1 MVSAAFSIS
10 GANMSI
16 QYATQTPAQYAAS
29 IANAAKSTGPKTD
42 AGKDISSQ
50 NAVVHG
56 LSSRFMVHA
65 WEDADE
71 YAELCAGFQSE
82 FPPANAIETELLESM
97 IRSCWLARRAVLLQE
112 FCFRASLPE
121 VIDPKLA
128 LYLRYQTTHE
138 RAFHKAYATL
148 LKIKADREKSQM
160 IAARQQSADEL
171 GFVSQ
176 KRQEAS
182 ETRKQQQHEAT
193 LRVRDVTVRV
203 QESRV
208 LHFQTLAANRK
219 VMPIAA

>member
-1 MVSAAFSIS
+1 MP
-10 GANMSI
+10 N
-16 QYATQTPAQYAAS
+16 QTPAQYAAS
-29 IANAAKSTGPKTD
+29 IANAFKSTGPKTE
-42 AGKDISSQ
+42 AGKTASSQ

-71 YAELCAGFQSE
+71 YAELCAGFQAE
-82 FPPANAIETELLESM
+82 FPPTSSVETELLESM

-112 FCFRASLPE
+112 FCFKGSLPE
-121 VIDPKLA
+121 CIDPKLP

-148 LKIKADREKSQM
+148 LKIKAEREKSQM
-160 IAARQQSADEL
+160 ASARQEAVDRL

-182 ETRKQQQHEAT
+182 ETRKQQQHEAA
-193 LRVRDVTVRV
+193 LRVKDVTIRLQEARV
-203 QESRV
+203 T
-208 LHFQTLAANRK
+208 HFETLAAARNRSQAAPHSI
-219 VMPIAA
+219 PIAA